1 MPQDSAAPAEVNR
14 EGDFEGRFWY
24 WHGASGTR
32 YIHSVYRADCCPP
45 LPGAVYVA
53 VRRQGD
59 LREAVA
65 IGRFSRLWDAAAGI
79 TGGLE
84 LEKAGVDELHVHLL
98 ARGDAAMDAVA
109 DDLCRAMG
117 QDHAVAVAA

>member
-1 MPQDSAAPAEVNR
+1 M
-14 EGDFEGRFWY
+14 
-24 WHGASGTR
+24 
-32 YIHSVYRADCCPP
+32 
-45 LPGAVYVA
+45 A